1 MSRSLLQT
9 ILKEDQMQSV
19 QGEMIAVH
27 VYDACGEAHG
37 RDAFRWVLNLEG
49 AIDLTVVTDTK
60 GVVDMQQNASMLRG
74 SMANFRALPMA
85 TATLDEEAIVR
96 AMEWHDKLADI
107 DKEIQGL
114 SMVIVECLVI
124 NRPIGGTSEVALPRS
139 DDIKHYTL
147 IITGCPPH
155 GTEEQDNTVSEL
167 VRKAPKEIL
176 GESADFLVL
185 PPGLDDLQDP
195 KKTYSI
201 HWDKLARL
209 RKVYD
214 PDLRF
219 KALVTL

>member
-1 MSRSLLQT
+1 MGSDLGFISDPVNFIDAEVVKYDGT
-9 ILKEDQMQSV
+9 IVMASTEPELMWALRGS
-19 QGEMIAVH
+19 G
-27 VYDACGEAHG
+27 GG
-37 RDAFRWVLNLEG
+37 FG
-49 AIDLTVVTDTK
+49 S
-60 GVVDMQQNASMLRG
+60 VVDMQQNASMLRG

-85 TATLDEEAIVR
+85 TATIDEEAIVR

-185 PPGLDDLQDP
+185 PPGLDNLQDP